1 MNFLNCS
8 CKSNSKKR
16 EIYSCKSRKNIIN
29 NKFAVVWVSTVLY
42 TLIALSIIGMLLA
55 VVRPKLAEIK
65 DRFITEQ
72 TVNAMNDFDKLVFDI
87 RKATGNRRSYEL
99 KLGRGIMT
107 ISGGGNYLEWVL
119 GDSSYQASELGAT
132 VEAGR
137 LNMTTA
143 KIGDNFVVTLNLK
156 YNDINLTV
164 NDADEDKVLQ
174 PSATPYKIQIENKG
188 AAGTPTVT
196 RSLQQIDIEVD

>member
-1 MNFLNCS
+1 M
-8 CKSNSKKR
+8 
-16 EIYSCKSRKNIIN
+16 N
-29 NKFAVVWVSTVLY
+29 NKLAVIWVSTVLY

-99 KLGRGIMT
+99 KLGRGEMT
-107 ISGGGNYLEWVL
+107 ISGAENYLEWIL
-119 GDSSYQASELGAT
+119 KDSKYQASELGAT
-132 VEAGR
+132 IEAGR
-137 LNMTTA
+137 LNMTTT
-143 KIGDNFVVTLNLK
+143 KVGDNFVVNLK
-156 YNDINLTV
+156 LKYTDINLTV
-164 NDADEDKVLQ
+164 NNADEDKVLQ

-188 AAGTPTVT
+188 ASGVPEET
-196 RSLQQIDIEVD
+196 RSLQRINIEVD